1 MNIDDLE
8 YSSKAAAA
16 SAARTVDPTAAQRLA
31 QSRAES
37 QRLAR
42 QIAADARARTQPLET
57 EADLAKAL
65 LKLQAVTGHG
75 VGIERKRGKRR

>member
-8 YSSKAAAA
+8 YSPKAAAA
-16 SAARTVDPTAAQRLA
+16 SATRTVDPKAAQRLA
-31 QSRAES
+31 QSRPEA

-42 QIAADARARTQPLET
+42 QIAADERARTQPLAT

-65 LKLQAVTGHG
+65 LKLQAVAG
-75 VGIERKRGKRR
+75 VTIGIERKKR

>member
-1 MNIDDLE
+1 MTIDDLE

-16 SAARTVDPTAAQRLA
+16 SATRTVDPMASQRLA

-42 QIAADARARTQPLET
+42 QIAADEHARTQPLET

-65 LKLQAVTGHG
+65 LKLQAVTGVT